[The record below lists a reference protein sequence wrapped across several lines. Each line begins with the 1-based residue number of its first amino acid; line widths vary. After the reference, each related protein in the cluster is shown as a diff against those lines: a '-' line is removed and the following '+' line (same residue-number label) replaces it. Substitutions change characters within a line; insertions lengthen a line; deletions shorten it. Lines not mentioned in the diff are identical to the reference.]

1 MTTNE
6 FTDVYWSQYVLV
18 EKEFTST
25 LSCVS
30 LSPENKKTFSF
41 AYQKLLLEI
50 CSEIDVV
57 IKQYC
62 KILDPTFAGEG
73 ITRCYECIKEK
84 DMSFFTQ
91 GVQLLNLEYIIYPWK
106 KPEEDD
112 SRFKSPFWWMAY
124 NKVKHCRTSIGEIDG
139 VQQEYYKFANQEYT
153 LYAMAGWYQILVNIY
168 LRLATQEEKK
178 VKTPLPG
185 SRLFELIGG
194 IWDSLHF
201 FGDFA
206 LYFDGECLIYETG
219 RIRY

>member
-6 FTDVYWSQYVLV
+6 FTNVYWSQYILV

-25 LSCVS
+25 LPYVS

-57 IKQYC
+57 FKQYC
-62 KILDPTFAGEG
+62 KILDSLFTGG
-73 ITRCYECIKEK
+73 CITKYYECIKEK
-84 DMSFFTQ
+84 DISYFTQ
-91 GVQLLNLEYIIYPWK
+91 GVHLLNLDYIIYPWK
-106 KPEEDD
+106 ISEEED
-112 SRFKSPFWWMAY
+112 SQYKSPFWWTAY

-185 SRLFELIGG
+185 SKLFKLDGN
-194 IWDSLHF
+194 IWDSLDF
-201 FGDFA
+201 WGNFA
-206 LYFDGECLIYETG
+206 LYLNDNGDIVYESG
-219 RIRY
+219 WVQ